1 MLTNA
6 IHATHPRKNI
16 KLWYL
21 GTFCERITVN
31 LALKNNQNNPD
42 NEIEEDEIEDEW
54 DCSSLVILY
63 CWYIIRAKHHWW

>member
-42 NEIEEDEIEDEW
+42 NE
-54 DCSSLVILY
+54 V
-63 CWYIIRAKHHWW
+63 